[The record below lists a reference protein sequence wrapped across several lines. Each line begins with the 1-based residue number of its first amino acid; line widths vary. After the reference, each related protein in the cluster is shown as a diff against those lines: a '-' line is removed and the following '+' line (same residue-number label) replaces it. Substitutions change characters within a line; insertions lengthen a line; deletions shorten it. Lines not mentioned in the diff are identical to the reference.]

1 MKESLEEFLK
11 NLGENIAAIRKEK
24 GLSQIQLAD
33 EMDMER
39 SNLRRIEAGRTNL
52 TVATLYRISKAL
64 NIRPEELFRFRSN

>member
-1 MKESLEEFLK
+1 MDESLEQFLK
-11 NLGENIAAIRKEK
+11 HLGENIAFIRKEK

-52 TVATLYRISKAL
+52 TVATIYRICKAL
-64 NIRPEELFRFRSN
+64 DIKPEELFRFKND